1 MERYGIG
8 QPVRRKED
16 QRLLTGTGRYVDD
29 ITMEHQAYGYVL
41 RSPYAHARILKVD
54 TQEAEDVPGVLAVLT
69 GADWK
74 TEDLGAIPTRTP
86 AKNSDGSPVPV
97 PERPGLVSDR
107 ALFVGDA
114 VAFIVAESPEVAR
127 DAAELVSVDYEPGIA
142 LVKASEALA
151 PDAPRIWEDIPGNVC
166 VSFEAGDK
174 DAVDKAFAEAAHVTT
189 MQLEIQR
196 VTAAPIEPR
205 GAIGVYDDATKRMT
219 LICSSQNIHA
229 IRRQLAEDVFG
240 IALEDLRSVAY
251 DVGGGFGVK
260 NSLYPEYAL
269 VLWAARC
276 IARPVKWIND
286 RGDSFLSDS
295 HGRDQESE
303 VALALDDTGH
313 FLALR
318 VNTAGGFGPYLL
330 STGPFT
336 PTGGTVRTQGGGYRI
351 PAIHF
356 SGKAVFTNNACT
368 DPYRGAGR
376 PEATYQMERLLDV
389 AAREMGMDPVELRR
403 RNLLSRD
410 ELPFRTGVG
419 TEIECGDFPSV
430 FERALKAADTAGF
443 EARARDSL
451 NRGLRRGLGVCYYVE
466 CSGGP
471 PKEHASLGFH
481 EDESVTLSVGSQSTG
496 TGHETVLC
504 QLVAAGLGIDM
515 EQIHYV
521 QADTDATPVGG
532 GHGGSRVL
540 EMGGSA
546 TVGVV
551 ERVVDK
557 ATRIA
562 AHLLEAA
569 EADVEFATGRFNVVG
584 TDRGMSLWEI
594 AAAARDPARL
604 PPGVSPGL
612 DDASE
617 YDREAVTFP
626 NGCHVVEVEVD
637 PETGSVDLVAYTVV
651 DDFGTIINPLTA
663 AGQVMGGT
671 AQGIGQALLEKVI
684 YEAES
689 GQLLTGSFMDYGLPR
704 ADEIPNIH
712 VEFFEDA
719 PTKHNPLG
727 VKGAGEAGCCG
738 ALSAV
743 VNAVMDALDDLG
755 VGHIDMPLTPER
767 VWRAIGAAGSN

>member
-1 MERYGIG
+1 
-8 QPVRRKED
+8 
-16 QRLLTGTGRYVDD
+16 
-29 ITMEHQAYGYVL
+29 
-41 RSPYAHARILKVD
+41 
-54 TQEAEDVPGVLAVLT
+54 
-69 GADWK
+69 
-74 TEDLGAIPTRTP
+74 
-86 AKNSDGSPVPV
+86 
-97 PERPGLVSDR
+97 
-107 ALFVGDA
+107 
-114 VAFIVAESPEVAR
+114 
-127 DAAELVSVDYEPGIA
+127 
-142 LVKASEALA
+142 
-151 PDAPRIWEDIPGNVC
+151 
-166 VSFEAGDK
+166 
-174 DAVDKAFAEAAHVTT
+174 
-189 MQLEIQR
+189 
-196 VTAAPIEPR
+196 
-205 GAIGVYDDATKRMT
+205 
-219 LICSSQNIHA
+219 
-229 IRRQLAEDVFG
+229 
-240 IALEDLRSVAY
+240 
-251 DVGGGFGVK
+251 
-260 NSLYPEYAL
+260 
-269 VLWAARC
+269 
-276 IARPVKWIND
+276 
-286 RGDSFLSDS
+286 
-295 HGRDQESE
+295 
-303 VALALDDTGH
+303 
-313 FLALR
+313 
-318 VNTAGGFGPYLL
+318 
-330 STGPFT
+330 
-336 PTGGTVRTQGGGYRI
+336 
-351 PAIHF
+351 
-356 SGKAVFTNNACT
+356 
-368 DPYRGAGR
+368 
-376 PEATYQMERLLDV
+376 MERLLDV

-451 NRGLRRGLGVCYYVE
+451 TRGLRRGLGVCYYVE

-471 PKEHASLGFH
+471 PKEHASLEFH
-481 EDESVTLSVGSQSTG
+481 GDESVTLSVGSQSTG

-504 QLVAAGLGIDM
+504 QLVAAGLGVDM
-515 EQIHYV
+515 EQIHYL
-521 QADTDATPVGG
+521 QADTDATPIGG

-551 ERVVDK
+551 DRVVDK
-557 ATRIA
+557 AMRIA

-569 EADVEFATGRFNVVG
+569 EADVEFATGRFSVVG

-604 PPGVSPGL
+604 PPDVSPGL
-612 DDASE
+612 DDAWE

-671 AQGIGQALLEKVI
+671 AQGVGQALLEKVI
-684 YEAES
+684 YEPES

-743 VNAVMDALDDLG
+743 VNAVVDALEDLG
-755 VGHIDMPLTPER
+755 VRHIDMPLTPER
-767 VWRAIGAAGSN
+767 VWRAVSAARSN